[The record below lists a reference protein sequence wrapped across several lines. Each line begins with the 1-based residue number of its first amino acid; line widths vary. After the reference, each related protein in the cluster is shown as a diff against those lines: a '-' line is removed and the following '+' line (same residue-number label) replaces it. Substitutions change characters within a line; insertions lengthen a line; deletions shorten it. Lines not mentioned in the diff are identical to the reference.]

1 MKAQSCVGYRLCCG
15 MRGVVLCKSP
25 DVEIV
30 REAASVFNTGR
41 KNNGGVGGKKRY
53 IYSSSWDLIH
63 ILRFVG

>member
-1 MKAQSCVGYRLCCG
+1 